1 MYDISLYGHLTIDRI
16 FEKFNKR
23 NGLGSIANVWK
34 ALINESPE
42 LKLYICPTEIGSA
55 IVYIDKDIGERYSKA
70 SLSNFIQKP
79 EIKNSKINHILYLN
93 ELKKPSFI
101 PLLEGINC
109 ADICVGKKVNYLLL
123 KYIDYLFIAD
133 EDCDDYEELKKHTR
147 GKVIVH
153 SSNGSYWEGGSYDL
167 PPSQILKNVNVLGA
181 GDLFA
186 ANFMLGLLENYSFPK
201 IIEEAHLKTTER
213 LSNG

>member
-1 MYDISLYGHLTIDRI
+1 MYDISLYGHLTVDRI

-79 EIKNSKINHILYLN
+79 KIENSNINHILYLN
-93 ELKKPSFI
+93 ELVEPSFI
-101 PLLEGINC
+101 SQLDGINC
-109 ADICVGKKVNYLLL
+109 ADICVGKKVDYSLL

>member
-1 MYDISLYGHLTIDRI
+1 M
-16 FEKFNKR
+16 
-23 NGLGSIANVWK
+23 
-34 ALINESPE
+34 
-42 LKLYICPTEIGSA
+42 
-55 IVYIDKDIGERYSKA
+55 
-70 SLSNFIQKP
+70 
-79 EIKNSKINHILYLN
+79 
-93 ELKKPSFI
+93 
-101 PLLEGINC
+101 
-109 ADICVGKKVNYLLL
+109 

-153 SSNGSYWEGGSYDL
+153 SSNGSYWEDGSYDL